1 MMGSNAVP
9 SGRRGR
15 QLNRIGGRGCF
26 VIASNGIKK
35 FSNGKR
41 ALGTAA
47 GKVSFLFIACTDEK
61 GETSLQCFF
70 FFITILDFAI
80 L

>member
-1 MMGSNAVP
+1 MMGSNAVS
-9 SGRRGR
+9 SGRRER
-15 QLNRIGGRGCF
+15 QLNRRGCF

-70 FFITILDFAI
+70 SFS
-80 L
+80 

>member
-1 MMGSNAVP
+1 MMGSNAVS
-9 SGRRGR
+9 SGRRER
-15 QLNRIGGRGCF
+15 QLNRRGCF

-41 ALGTAA
+41 ALGTAF
-47 GKVSFLFIACTDEK
+47 GKVSFRADEK

>member
-9 SGRRGR
+9 SGRRER

-41 ALGTAA
+41 ALGTAF
-47 GKVSFLFIACTDEK
+47 GKVSFRADEK